1 MPPGQVDEPDA
12 VDEIIEQWAQQRPE
26 VDVSP
31 MGVIGRLSRA
41 SRLVERGVKAHFA
54 TEGIEPWEFDVL
66 ATLRRA
72 GPPFTLS
79 PKDLVATAMVGSP
92 ALTYRV
98 DRLVARKLVA
108 REVDP
113 ANRRRLLI
121 SLTPE
126 GLALVD
132 SALDGHVAN
141 EHRLVAGLDAC
152 ERDELSRLLRKLLVS
167 LNDTVPQDHPQM
179 NQDGSP

>member
-1 MPPGQVDEPDA
+1 MWPGAVDEPDA
-12 VDEIIEQWAQQRPE
+12 VDEIIEQWARQRPE
-26 VDVSP
+26 ADVSP
-31 MGVIGRLSRA
+31 MAVIGRLSRA
-41 SRLVERGVKAHFA
+41 SRLVERGMKAYFA

-66 ATLRRA
+66 ATLRRV

-98 DRLVARKLVA
+98 DRLVGRKLVA
-108 REVDP
+108 REGDP
-113 ANRRRLLI
+113 VSRRRLLI

-132 SALDGHVAN
+132 RVLDGHVAN
-141 EHRLVAGLDAC
+141 EHRMLASLNAS
-152 ERDELSRLLRKLLVS
+152 ERDELSMLLRKLLVS
-167 LNDTVPQDHPQM
+167 LNDTVLPDHPQG
-179 NQDGSP
+179 D